1 MSVQGSSSLKYSD
14 LFKPPEPTSST
25 DSSKEP
31 PKESEWKVVSHSRGR
46 RRARSTPPHTS
57 QNTPSPKDSSL
68 VARTDKAATDI
79 FNSAK
84 HKAIETTKRSDQQS
98 RSLPI
103 LHLLA
108 ENPEPIV
115 FHSAHQT
122 NHNDPQRMLCDAIL
136 QANRII
142 TMRIFN
148 IGSPEIIRALIR
160 AVRRNI
166 PVVVSAWNFPNLSN
180 WDRESELCVELR
192 GNPQICL
199 HKKTTLIDNQLTI
212 IGTANYTKS
221 SFFKDIN
228 LTALIQNPA
237 LYSLILSDTR
247 GSVSIGSQTI
257 SYYPLPFP
265 QSNTKILPIIQEI
278 QKAQRTI
285 KIAMNIFSHT
295 EIFLALEQAR
305 LRGVTITIVINKKES
320 AHTLDILHRIS
331 ALLLLKSV
339 TTVDSLHAKICLIDN
354 QTLIFGSPNWTYHGM
369 HKNLEDLLIVTPLT
383 PKQIHSIQEIWAF
396 LLKNSSP
403 V

>member
-1 MSVQGSSSLKYSD
+1 
-14 LFKPPEPTSST
+14 
-25 DSSKEP
+25 
-31 PKESEWKVVSHSRGR
+31 
-46 RRARSTPPHTS
+46 
-57 QNTPSPKDSSL
+57 
-68 VARTDKAATDI
+68 
-79 FNSAK
+79 
-84 HKAIETTKRSDQQS
+84 
-98 RSLPI
+98 
-103 LHLLA
+103 
-108 ENPEPIV
+108 
-115 FHSAHQT
+115 
-122 NHNDPQRMLCDAIL
+122 MLCDAIL

-166 PVVVSAWNFPNLSN
+166 PVIVSAWNFPNLSN
-180 WDRESELCVELR
+180 WDRESKLYVELR

-237 LYSLILSDTR
+237 LYSLILSGTR

-265 QSNTKILPIIQEI
+265 QSNTKTLPIIQEI

-285 KIAMNIFSHT
+285 KIAMNIFSHP

-339 TTVDSLHAKICLIDN
+339 TTVDSLHAKICLIDD

>member
-1 MSVQGSSSLKYSD
+1 
-14 LFKPPEPTSST
+14 
-25 DSSKEP
+25 
-31 PKESEWKVVSHSRGR
+31 
-46 RRARSTPPHTS
+46 
-57 QNTPSPKDSSL
+57 
-68 VARTDKAATDI
+68 
-79 FNSAK
+79 
-84 HKAIETTKRSDQQS
+84 
-98 RSLPI
+98 
-103 LHLLA
+103 
-108 ENPEPIV
+108 
-115 FHSAHQT
+115 
-122 NHNDPQRMLCDAIL
+122 MLCDAIL

-166 PVVVSAWNFPNLSN
+166 PVIVSAWNFPNLSN
-180 WDRESELCVELR
+180 WDQESKLYVELR

-237 LYSLILSDTR
+237 LYSLILSGTR

-265 QSNTKILPIIQEI
+265 QSNTKTLPIIQEI

-285 KIAMNIFSHT
+285 KIAMNIFSHP

-339 TTVDSLHAKICLIDN
+339 TTVDSLHAKICLIDD

>member
-1 MSVQGSSSLKYSD
+1 
-14 LFKPPEPTSST
+14 
-25 DSSKEP
+25 
-31 PKESEWKVVSHSRGR
+31 
-46 RRARSTPPHTS
+46 
-57 QNTPSPKDSSL
+57 
-68 VARTDKAATDI
+68 
-79 FNSAK
+79 
-84 HKAIETTKRSDQQS
+84 
-98 RSLPI
+98 
-103 LHLLA
+103 
-108 ENPEPIV
+108 
-115 FHSAHQT
+115 
-122 NHNDPQRMLCDAIL
+122 
-136 QANRII
+136 
-142 TMRIFN
+142 MRIFN

>member
-1 MSVQGSSSLKYSD
+1 M
-14 LFKPPEPTSST
+14 
-25 DSSKEP
+25 
-31 PKESEWKVVSHSRGR
+31 
-46 RRARSTPPHTS
+46 
-57 QNTPSPKDSSL
+57 
-68 VARTDKAATDI
+68 
-79 FNSAK
+79 
-84 HKAIETTKRSDQQS
+84 
-98 RSLPI
+98 
-103 LHLLA
+103 
-108 ENPEPIV
+108 

>member
-1 MSVQGSSSLKYSD
+1 
-14 LFKPPEPTSST
+14 
-25 DSSKEP
+25 
-31 PKESEWKVVSHSRGR
+31 
-46 RRARSTPPHTS
+46 
-57 QNTPSPKDSSL
+57 
-68 VARTDKAATDI
+68 
-79 FNSAK
+79 
-84 HKAIETTKRSDQQS
+84 
-98 RSLPI
+98 
-103 LHLLA
+103 
-108 ENPEPIV
+108 
-115 FHSAHQT
+115 
-122 NHNDPQRMLCDAIL
+122 MLCDAIL

-148 IGSPEIIRALIR
+148 IGSPEIIRALIQ

-180 WDRESELCVELR
+180 WDRKSELCVELR

-237 LYSLILSDTR
+237 LYSLILRGTR

-265 QSNTKILPIIQEI
+265 QSNTKTLPIIQEI

-285 KIAMNIFSHT
+285 KIAMSIFSHP
-295 EIFLALEQAR
+295 EIFLALEQAH

-339 TTVDSLHAKICLIDN
+339 TTVDSLHAKICLIDD

-383 PKQIHSIQEIWAF
+383 PKQIYSIQEIWAF
-396 LLKNSSP
+396 LLKNSSL